1 VRNSTL
7 VLLYSTWWRTQLITL
22 LEDIHDDMDLCKN
35 LLSSSYVNCKKTFFM
50 KEFILKT
57 SNI

>member
-1 VRNSTL
+1 VRNSTH

-35 LLSSSYVNCKKTFFM
+35 LLFSFYQPCCNSRDKCLSRP
-50 KEFILKT
+50 
-57 SNI
+57 